1 MKAQR
6 NSIGL
11 TIVIA
16 LAVALSSCVTT
27 GSGVGSPDEKNIE
40 KGIEAWNK
48 RNPEA
53 ARGYWADIEE
63 PKARKK
69 HLDYIDSYKTGDAAL
84 SGAMDGE
91 KQSEAKLLAACE
103 KALAAFSSLDDRLT
117 LPGATKKDGAALSEG
132 RMRALLAAG
141 SAVRARD
148 IGRKSVKAYGETEG
162 LAILLKEAEVVSASR
177 ARAAKA
183 EAFAQE
189 GRAAEDFASKLA
201 AFDSSLEAYKKAE
214 ATLAS
219 EASSAGIAQ
228 GAGVAAERKLLRR
241 ETQNVSVERDGAIR
255 AQAYHYKDRSGEEF
269 ARVPEKGKEGGMSLE
284 ELLAHQESV
293 KANID
298 SVHQEMIAF
307 AGNYPESIGKDVLD
321 DVDGQKRDLDLK
333 IAQINNEIRTA
344 KEIASRGKVVM
355 PVMIGLFNSAPSTGD
370 EGKKSRPA
378 VFSAKKAKKDEYWWG
393 MVSIPRGEMNDLVI
407 TMKDSRTVRVFGEN
421 TKSGKLIEKNKMS
434 DLVNRTYKVGNSWPV
449 LNAGGQLPTNKYFF
463 EIQPGKTAEYEG
475 EAVVYSSFIMR
486 MR

>member
-1 MKAQR
+1 MNVRAY
-6 NSIGL
+6 IGRL
-11 TIVIA
+11 AIA
-16 LAVALSSCVTT
+16 AAVAVALASCATT
-27 GSGVGSPDEKNIE
+27 GKGGSPDERSVE

-53 ARGYWADIEE
+53 ARGYWADIGE
-63 PKARKK
+63 PKTRKRY
-69 HLDYIDSYKTGDAAL
+69 LDYIESYDKGEQAVSDAT
-84 SGAMDGE
+84 DGG

-103 KALAAFSSLDDRLT
+103 KALASFSSLDERLT
-117 LPGATKKDGAALSEG
+117 LPGGVRKDGAVLSEG
-132 RMRALLAAG
+132 RMRALLAGGNA
-141 SAVRARD
+141 ARARD

-162 LAILLKEAEVVSASR
+162 LAILLKEAEIVTASR

-183 EAFAQE
+183 EAFAEE
-189 GRAAEDFASKLA
+189 GRSSEDFAARLS

-214 ATLAS
+214 SALAS
-219 EASSAGIAQ
+219 ESSSAGVAT

-255 AQAYHYKDRSGEEF
+255 AQAYHYKDRIGEEF
-269 ARVPEKGKEGGMSLE
+269 ARVPEKGKEGAMSLE

-298 SVHQEMIAF
+298 SVHKEMIAF

-321 DVDGQKRDLDLK
+321 EVDGQKRDLDLK

-355 PVMIGLFNSAPSTGD
+355 PVMIGLFNPAPSTGD

-407 TMKDSRTVRVFGEN
+407 TMKDNRVVRVFGEN
-421 TKSGKLIEKNKMS
+421 TRSGKLIEKNKMS
-434 DLVNRTYKVGNSWPV
+434 DLVNRNYKVGNSWPV